1 MVGEEFSERRISEF
15 NEAVF
20 QIQRLNSIWIECK
33 LRRQR
38 GDIPGVMTA
47 LDNAAIELW
56 VDAAKIDSRDKNEV
70 GYQKKITALDK
81 EMEYVIEQKDI
92 KSLRNLYK
100 LEIIKEKLLR
110 QLQEDAGKGGKTKL
124 EDDEWGD

>member
-1 MVGEEFSERRISEF
+1 MVGEEYSERRISEF

-20 QIQRLNSIWIECK
+20 QIQRLHAIWIECK

-38 GDIPGVMTA
+38 GDLPGWKTC
-47 LDNAAIELW
+47 LDSAAIELW
-56 VDAAKIDSRDKNEV
+56 GDAVKIDARDKNED
-70 GYQKKITALDK
+70 GYQKKINALDK
-81 EMEYVIEQKDI
+81 EMDYVIEQKDVS
-92 KSLRNLYK
+92 SLRNLYK
-100 LEIIKEKLLR
+100 LEMIKEKLLR